1 MAAAV
6 PRAAEDGREAV
17 ERDAAVFLAVCG
29 VVEGDAEAQVA
40 AGDAACDD
48 GAAVDAGEAAV
59 DAGEAAEQAV
69 MPPAAR
75 RITTPA
81 PVRRQMSLRPYRR
94 VTGMF

>member
-17 ERDAAVFLAVCG
+17 DRDAAVFLAVCG
-29 VVEGDAEAQVA
+29 VVEGDVEAQVA
-40 AGDAACDD
+40 AGDAVCDD
-48 GAAVDAGEAAV
+48 GVAVEV
-59 DAGEAAEQAV
+59 GEAAEQAV